1 MPVHKFGVEDD
12 IALLRRTERL
22 EVRQTLPV
30 LQVLRAYD
38 ARRRNRRGQIAA
50 GAVLAFGAEYAV
62 NPAVFMLRQAHIVDV
77 RFLRAGIGEDDRIIP
92 EAEALSGLVGFR
104 DGEERLA
111 IHPFD
116 AYDEAVLAVQLDCA
130 AVHGGIHAQPLH
142 HEGVRRG
149 VSVVHPEGRDVLAGE
164 DRVAVAGIKPVIE
177 VVIGGVRARD
187 EALVGLHQGG
197 KTADLHSSGRSFAL
211 FV

>member
-1 MPVHKFGVEDD
+1 MK
-12 IALLRRTERL
+12 IRKLTALLL
-22 EVRQTLPV
+22 TLCMIFSLSV
-30 LQVLRAYD
+30 
-38 ARRRNRRGQIAA
+38 AA
-50 GAVLAFGAEYAV
+50 FAAE
-62 NPAVFMLRQAHIVDV
+62 
-77 RFLRAGIGEDDRIIP
+77 P
-92 EAEALSGLVGFR
+92 EAHTIYDSAP
-104 DGEERLA
+104 DGEEGLA

-116 AYDEAVLAVQLDCA
+116 AHDEAVLAVQLDCA
-130 AVHGGIHAQPLH
+130 AVHGGIDAEALH

-149 VSVVHPEGRDVLAGE
+149 VSVVHPEGRDMLAGE
-164 DRVAVAGIKPVIE
+164 DGVAVAGIKPVIE